1 MMEWLVADGSIL
13 FELVNRS
20 MENAIIDFQFV
31 TTGGREI
38 GDIEDYGSM
47 VGAGF
52 YRADRQA
59 MFIMVI

>member
-13 FELVNRS
+13 FELMNRP

-31 TTGGREI
+31 TTGGSEI

-52 YRADRQA
+52 
-59 MFIMVI
+59 